1 MSYSRW
7 SNSKWYTY
15 WCVGPERTIE
25 DRDNAIFS
33 ICSIMDFSAKQIRND
48 INDCLALVA
57 NYANSEYSELKSAD
71 IDELGEYMV
80 RFLDDVDSMYK
91 TNSQEVAK

>member
-15 WCVGPERTIE
+15 WCVAPERTIE

-33 ICSIMDFSAKQIRND
+33 ICSTMDFSAKQIRED

-57 NYANSEYSELKSAD
+57 NYANSEYGELTSEH
-71 IDELGEYMV
+71 IDELGGYMV
-80 RFLDDVDSMYK
+80 DFLIEVDLEYQ
-91 TNSQEVAK
+91 N